1 MTIQSVLKRATLLLG
16 VMEGAPEVMPSR
28 ERLLAALDSA
38 LGELSRSFPLQARSK
53 ITVENGVGEMPAT
66 ALIPRALYGDGRR
79 VPFSTDGR
87 SILAEDGRYTLVY
100 YRVPPVA
107 SQLEETAELPYPE
120 DLQLALPF
128 YVAALTVMAEDPNL
142 YNRLMEQYN
151 TKVATA
157 LGYRPAA
164 GVESGGSL

>member
-1 MTIQSVLKRATLLLG
+1 MTIQSVLKRAALLLG
-16 VMEGAPEVMPSR
+16 TAEGAPEGMPSR

-38 LGELSRSFPLQARSK
+38 LGELSRSFPLQARSRV
-53 ITVENGVGEMPAT
+53 TVENGVGELPAT
-66 ALIPRALYGDGRR
+66 ALVPRALYGSAGR
-79 VPFSTDGR
+79 VPFTVEERD
-87 SILAEDGRYTLVY
+87 LCAEDGSYTLVY

-107 SQLEETAELPYPE
+107 SQLEETAQLPYPE

-128 YVAALTVMAEDPNL
+128 YVAALTVMAEDPVL
-142 YNRLMEQYN
+142 YGRLMEQYN

-164 GVESGGSL
+164 EVEGGGSL